1 MSIEKA
7 YDKWA
12 EQYDTNKNRT
22 RDLDKVATWQILN
35 DISPKRILELGC
47 GTGKNT
53 EWLISKAEQI
63 LAVDFSGKML
73 ELARKKISNTAVRFL
88 RADITQNWTWSE
100 GNYNL
105 LTCNLIL
112 EHIKDLDFIFRQ
124 AYSNLNSEGYF
135 FISELHPFKQYAG
148 IKARFDSPQGKIELE
163 TFTHH
168 VSEYT
173 QAALNAGFVIK
184 RLDEWFDHDQ
194 KDIPRLISFLFQ
206 KK

>member
-7 YDKWA
+7 YDNWS

-22 RDLDKVATWQILN
+22 RDLDKIATRKILN
-35 DISPKRILELGC
+35 DIFPKRILELGC

-53 EWLISKAEQI
+53 EWFASKAEEI
-63 LAVDFSGKML
+63 LAVDFSEKML
-73 ELARKKISNTAVRFL
+73 ELARHKITNPKVRFL
-88 RADITQNWTWSE
+88 RADITQNWTWSDDK
-100 GNYNL
+100 YDL

-112 EHIKDLDFIFRQ
+112 EHIKNLDYIFSQ

-135 FISELHPFKQYAG
+135 FISELHPFKQYTG
-148 IKARFDSPQGKIELE
+148 TKARFDTPEGKIELE

-168 VSEYT
+168 VSEFT
-173 QAALNAGFVIK
+173 RAALNAGFIIK
-184 RLDEWFDHDQ
+184 RLDEWFDNEQ
-194 KDIPRLISFLFQ
+194 KDMPRLISFLFQ